1 MSKQYKL
8 LMVLLLPNSPCYQ
21 SQISIAE
28 SENIIPLNRSSCK
41 NKKEQSRQTQ
51 TNIQKKAAILSF
63 QTDII
68 YTMGSTERYWQ
79 NNQCLESSSSQN
91 LEYCSESI
99 NLLSSL
105 LSLSSTLIIHPF
117 S

>member
-79 NNQCLESSSSQN
+79 N
-91 LEYCSESI
+91 Y
-99 NLLSSL
+99 
-105 LSLSSTLIIHPF
+105 
-117 S
+117 

>member
-41 NKKEQSRQTQ
+41 NKKSSQDRLRQTY
-51 TNIQKKAAILSF
+51 KKKQQFLASKLTSSIPWGVLK
-63 QTDII
+63 DIGKI
-68 YTMGSTERYWQ
+68 I
-79 NNQCLESSSSQN
+79 NA
-91 LEYCSESI
+91 
-99 NLLSSL
+99 NLLL
-105 LSLSSTLIIHPF
+105 HRTWNTVLNPSTC
-117 S
+117 